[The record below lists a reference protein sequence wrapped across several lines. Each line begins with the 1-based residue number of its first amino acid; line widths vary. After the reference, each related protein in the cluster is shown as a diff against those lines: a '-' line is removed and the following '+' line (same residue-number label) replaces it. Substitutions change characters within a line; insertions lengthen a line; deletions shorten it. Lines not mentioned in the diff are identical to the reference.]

1 MTGKGISSPPPT
13 LVWEDMIRF
22 KRTFVDDVPA
32 SNEKSLQEAGI
43 RAIQGRAHFVG
54 PASLEVGDETLVGR
68 HLVISAGARHALL
81 AIPGEEHLTT
91 SPDLLPQPRR
101 PVESAAPPRRLTW

>member
-32 SNEKSLQEAGI
+32 SNERSLQEAGI
-43 RAIQGRAHFVG
+43 RDSRARPLRG
-54 PASLEVGDETLVGR
+54 PG
-68 HLVISAGARHALL
+68 
-81 AIPGEEHLTT
+81 
-91 SPDLLPQPRR
+91 QPRG
-101 PVESAAPPRRLTW
+101 RR